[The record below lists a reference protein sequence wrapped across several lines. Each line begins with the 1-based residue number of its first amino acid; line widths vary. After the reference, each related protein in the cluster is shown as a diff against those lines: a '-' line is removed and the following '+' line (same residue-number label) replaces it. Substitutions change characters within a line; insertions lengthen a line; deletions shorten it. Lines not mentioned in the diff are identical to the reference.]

1 MFVLLRIIFTGLFVW
16 LLLHLETD
24 SPNLEGDVSN
34 AGWLAAA
41 VITGIGT
48 AVVWA
53 PWIGTRIATPLTDV
67 MTDGSV
73 MIDDRPLL
81 RWIHK
86 CERRDWRGLGVFLC
100 FVEGVREPDLP
111 GAFVFGMNLAR
122 PGSWLESVF
131 ARRVYDFNN
140 VFHCVRAL
148 EILRFWHG
156 IDPGPH
162 NQIEVRLAVLSTE
175 ITARPERAP
184 VAVPSAPPP
193 QTLKRNT
200 AIRLPGFSKKNFK
213 SPSHETLPSD

>member
-1 MFVLLRIIFTGLFVW
+1 MLVVLRFIFTGLFIW
-16 LLLHLETD
+16 LLLHLESD

-41 VITGIGT
+41 VITGIAT

-67 MTDGSV
+67 MVDGTV
-73 MIDDRPLL
+73 IVDDRLLL
-81 RWIHK
+81 RWIHR
-86 CERRDWRGLGVFLC
+86 CERRGWRSLGVILC
-100 FVEGVREPDLP
+100 FIEGVREPDLP
-111 GAFVFGMNLAR
+111 GAFVFGMNMAK
-122 PGSWLESVF
+122 PGSWLESAF

-156 IDPGPH
+156 IDPGQHP
-162 NQIEVRLAVLSTE
+162 QVEVRLAVLSTE
-175 ITARPERAP
+175 ISVRPAQP
-184 VAVPSAPPP
+184 MLAVPSAPLP

-200 AIRLPGFSKKNFK
+200 AIRLPGSPGKKSFNNGV
-213 SPSHETLPSD
+213 